1 MTIISF
7 SKNKKKTPAQMSHER
22 PTKSIS
28 EMLGKSCFTL
38 RDRKAN
44 KSEVVKQA
52 L

>member
-1 MTIISF
+1 
-7 SKNKKKTPAQMSHER
+7 MSHER

-28 EMLGKSCFTL
+28 EMQGKSCFTL